1 MKLAIRNSLIT
12 LFTTLVIDLAA
23 LYLSVQALKAT
34 TDLRSD
40 NLTASY
46 LVSSAVGTAIFNAV
60 LTAALMYFLTRR
72 ALPTG
77 MSRRILLTLAATL
90 AIGLF
95 AAMEIRDLMLF
106 LPLFSAITVG
116 VLSWLDA
123 RKISA

>member
-1 MKLAIRNSLIT
+1 
-12 LFTTLVIDLAA
+12 LAA